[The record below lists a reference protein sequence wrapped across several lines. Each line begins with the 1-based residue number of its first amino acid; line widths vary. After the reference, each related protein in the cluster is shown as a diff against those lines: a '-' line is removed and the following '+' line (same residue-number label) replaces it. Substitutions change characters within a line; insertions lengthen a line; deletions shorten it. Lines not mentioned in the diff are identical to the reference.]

1 MDLTLNLNPRAPQPL
16 HQQLYHELRHSILN
30 GRLTAGQ
37 RIPSTRALAD
47 ALGISRSTVT
57 QGYDRLIS
65 EGYLETAIGSGT
77 AVSAQLPEDAL
88 QAAPVK
94 QAVAKKEL
102 RPAKPPKLS
111 LAGQTML
118 TMQREPDTALPY
130 NFKYCRPAVDEFPL
144 AQWRRLLLRQYRA
157 ENVKGLDYAADGRGE
172 PSLRAAVA
180 SYLTRARAVQCD
192 AEQVV
197 IVNGSQ
203 QALSLISQ
211 VLLDRGDVAALEE
224 PGYHGARHAF
234 QAYGARLHPVTVDE
248 AGIVPEALPAK
259 GARLLYV
266 TPSHQFPT
274 GAVLSLARRLELLQ
288 WAQATDTWVIED
300 DYDSEFR
307 YECRPVPALQGLATH
322 DQVLYVGTFSKVLFP
337 ALRIGY
343 LVVPRALVAVF
354 EQAKW
359 LQDRHKPTVEQ
370 RALAEFINE
379 GSFER
384 HLRRMRKLYD
394 QRRQALARALE
405 THFGERVMILGAN
418 SGMHL
423 MIRLQSRWSESEV
436 IARAA
441 EAGVGIL
448 GASIYYVGEAA
459 QNEFVL
465 GYAPLSER
473 KIQEGV
479 KQLARAV

>member
-1 MDLTLNLNPRAPQPL
+1 V
-16 HQQLYHELRHSILN
+16 
-30 GRLTAGQ
+30 
-37 RIPSTRALAD
+37 PSSRALASN
-47 ALGISRSTVT
+47 LGISRATVT
-57 QGYDRLIS
+57 QSYEQLIS

-77 AVSAQLPEDAL
+77 MVSAQLPDDTLHTAPAKRVAT
-88 QAAPVK
+88 QA
-94 QAVAKKEL
+94 Q
-102 RPAKPPKLS
+102 RPASLPKLS
-111 LAGQTML
+111 QAGQRML
-118 TMQREPDTALPY
+118 TMQREQEAPLPY

-144 AQWRRLLLRQYRA
+144 AQWRRLLARQYRA
-157 ENVKGLDYAADGRGE
+157 ENLTALDYAEDGCGE

-180 SYLTRARAVQCD
+180 GYLTRARAVQCE

-224 PGYHGARHAF
+224 PGYLGARQAF
-234 QAYGARLHPVTVDE
+234 QAYGARLHPVAVDE
-248 AGIVPEALPAK
+248 AGIIPEALPTK

-288 WAQATDTWVIED
+288 WAQATNTWLIED

-307 YECRPVPALQGLATH
+307 YGGQPVPALQGLATH
-322 DQVLYVGTFSKVLFP
+322 DQVLYVGTFSKVMFP

-343 LVVPRALVAVF
+343 LVVPRALVKVF

-359 LQDRHKPTVEQ
+359 LQDRHKPAVEQ
-370 RALAEFINE
+370 RALAEFISD

-394 QRRQALARALE
+394 GRQQALVKALQ
-405 THFGERVMILGAN
+405 THFGDRVEILGAN

-423 MIRLQSRWSESEV
+423 MIRLSSRLKEREV

-441 EAGVGIL
+441 EVGVGII
-448 GASIYYVGEAA
+448 GASIYYVGAA
-459 QNEFVL
+459 PQHEFVL

-473 KIQEGV
+473 KILEGI
-479 KQLARAV
+479 KRLARVLA